1 MIHIDL
7 LNPKSLDPI
16 LKSDKKS
23 AASLNTTLDH
33 KSSGSDSMPSPGGG
47 TLSIIGVNVA
57 ILVVVVVIIMMLPS
71 NVAGPLQKA
80 FTRLFNM
87 F

>member
-16 LKSDKKS
+16 LRSDTQP
-23 AASLNTTLDH
+23 AASVNSTSDH
-33 KSSGSDSMPSPGGG
+33 KSSGSESMPSPGGG

>member
-7 LNPKSLDPI
+7 LNPQELDSIPKSVKESAAT
-16 LKSDKKS
+16 LKS
-23 AASLNTTLDH
+23 TLEY
-33 KSSGSDSMPSPGGG
+33 KPNGSSSMASPGGG
-47 TLSIIGVNVA
+47 ALSIIGVNVA
-57 ILVVVVVIIMMLPS
+57 ILLVVVVIIMMLPS
-71 NVAGPLQKA
+71 DVAGPLQKA

>member
-7 LNPKSLDPI
+7 LNPQAVDSIPKSVKESTAT
-16 LKSDKKS
+16 LKSTSEYKP
-23 AASLNTTLDH
+23 NG
-33 KSSGSDSMPSPGGG
+33 SSSMPSPGGDA
-47 TLSIIGVNVA
+47 LSIIGVNVA

-71 NVAGPLQKA
+71 DVAGPFQKA